1 MLALV
6 SIVLLTVL
14 ISFLA
19 STLEAVLY
27 STRVGTLEASRASG
41 ENVKAAEHFV
51 DMKRRIAAPIA
62 SILIVNTI
70 ANTAGATMAGS
81 YASEVL
87 GHGQVALFSVV
98 FTLLIL
104 FFGEIMPK
112 TLGVVYWRSLWPLVV
127 WPLRGLKFG
136 LYPAVF
142 VTQKFANLFV
152 KGKKHPQITEDEILA
167 AVRMGATEGEI
178 THGESDLVHNIID
191 LENKAVRDIMTP
203 RTVIFSLE
211 ADMTIG
217 DAVRMV
223 DGKGFTRIPIYE
235 GDRENIIG
243 YVMIH
248 DLFSARAMAQ
258 PETRIRSLGRSISF
272 TPATTNSL
280 ELLSQFLRH
289 RRHISVVVD
298 EYGGVAGL
306 VTLEDLVETL
316 LGNEIVDETD
326 RVVDLQERARRIR
339 NQTQENSQ

>member
-1 MLALV
+1 MFVLGA
-6 SIVLLTVL
+6 IVLLSVL

-19 STLEAVLY
+19 STFEAVLY
-27 STRVGTLEASRASG
+27 STRMGTLEACRARG
-41 ENVKAAEHFV
+41 EHATAAESFM
-51 DMKRRIAAPIA
+51 DMKKRIAAPIA
-62 SILIVNTI
+62 SILIIDTI
-70 ANTAGATMAGS
+70 ADTVGATMAGY
-81 YASEVL
+81 YAGEAL
-87 GHGQVALFSVV
+87 GVRFLPVFSLV
-98 FTLLIL
+98 FTVLIL
-104 FFGEIMPK
+104 LFGEIMPK
-112 TLGVVYWRSLWPLVV
+112 MVGAVYWRNLWPFVV
-127 WPLRGLKFG
+127 WPLRALEVS
-136 LYPAVF
+136 LYPAVV

-152 KGKKHPQITEDEILA
+152 RGKRPPQITEDEILA
-167 AVRMGATEGEI
+167 AVRIGATEGEI
-178 THGESDLVHNIID
+178 SHGESDLVHNIID
-191 LENKAVRDIMTP
+191 LENRAVRDIMTP

-217 DAVRMV
+217 EAVRAV
-223 DGKGFTRIPIYE
+223 EGKGFTRIPIYE

-248 DLFSARAMAQ
+248 DLFSAK
-258 PETRIRSLGRSISF
+258 SLAESQSRLRTLVRSISF

-280 ELLSQFLRH
+280 ELLTQFLRH

-339 NQTQENSQ
+339 NQTQVKPQ

>member
-1 MLALV
+1 MLALA
-6 SIVLLTVL
+6 SIVLFTVL

-27 STRVGTLEASRASG
+27 STRVGTLEASKAG
-41 ENVKAAEHFV
+41 GMNVTAAEHFI
-51 DMKRRIAAPIA
+51 DMKKRISIPIA
-62 SILIVNTI
+62 SILIINTI
-70 ANTAGATMAGS
+70 ANTVGATMAGF
-81 YASEVL
+81 YAADAL
-87 GHGQVALFSVV
+87 GAGRLALFSIV

-112 TLGVVYWRSLWPLVV
+112 TVGVVYWRSLWPLVV
-127 WPLRGLKFG
+127 WPLRALKFA

-142 VTQKFANLFV
+142 VTQKFSNLFV
-152 KGKKHPQITEDEILA
+152 KGKWPPQITEDEILA
-167 AVRMGATEGEI
+167 AVRIGATEGEI

-211 ADMTIG
+211 ADMTISEAMG
-217 DAVRMV
+217 AV

-248 DLFSARAMAQ
+248 DLFSVKSLAQ
-258 PETRIRSLGRSISF
+258 SQSKLRTLARSISF

-280 ELLSQFLRH
+280 ELLTQFLRH

-326 RVVDLQERARRIR
+326 RVVDLQERARRMR
-339 NQTQENSQ
+339 NQTQVISQ